1 MWPVPVVVLHEDLE
15 DPLKMLMVQDQQPV
29 ETL

>member
-1 MWPVPVVVLHEDLE
+1 MRSMAVVVLHEDVE
-15 DPLKMLMVQDQQPV
+15 NPLKVLGVQDQQPV

>member
-1 MWPVPVVVLHEDLE
+1 MRPVAVVVLHKAIE
-15 DPLKMLMVQDQQPV
+15 DPLNMLMVQDQQPV